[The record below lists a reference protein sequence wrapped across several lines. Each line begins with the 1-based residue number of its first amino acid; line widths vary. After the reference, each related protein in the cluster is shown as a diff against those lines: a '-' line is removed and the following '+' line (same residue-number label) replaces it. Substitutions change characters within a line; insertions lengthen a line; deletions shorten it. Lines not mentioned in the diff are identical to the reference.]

1 MKNRNAIQRSFIITT
16 VFGVIIT
23 AAVVASV
30 SIRSSNREILHFGEN
45 QVRQTRDLTAELIS
59 VWLTDRLSDL
69 EMWSH
74 FPAVKDALY
83 RASNGIEQDFE
94 STEAK
99 LSEIHQAYRWY
110 RTAFILDTE
119 GNLIASG
126 NKLAGNMNLA
136 DREYFQAA
144 MQGRPFVSGVITS
157 RASGKLLFVIS
168 HPVYQDG
175 EIVGVLGGAVEVAE
189 FTEQAIAAIT
199 LGETGYVFLFD
210 SSGRLIAHPDSD
222 VLAEENLA
230 DYQWGRQMLEGPE
243 GTLEYN
249 DFDGSARLASFAYD
263 ETSGWGVAA
272 GINIDEIRA
281 PARILIRRIIIAALL
296 VVLIFSG
303 IAFLFT
309 SRFNRPLRGIL
320 TRMAEISGG
329 EANLTISLDERG
341 NHEIAALSRD
351 FNRFL
356 ARLAGIIQQI
366 RSTAQGVSTVKS
378 NLAELS
384 SETAASSAEISSSIE
399 SINGQIEQLDNL
411 IARSSDS
418 IQAINGV
425 IGEFDRSVE
434 SQTTAINEV
443 SASIEEMM
451 ASVGSVKKVAGANE
465 TSLGKLIDSSRRGG
479 MKIDDTNT
487 VIDQVNSRID
497 QLAQAANLIHKI
509 ASQTNLLSMN
519 AAIEAAHAGDAGK
532 GFSVVAEEIRKL
544 ATSTADNAKTIGDA
558 LSDITDQILAAVDSS
573 RESRAAFTE
582 IEKEIGGV
590 ADGLG
595 EISSSVTELGAGGR
609 EILSSV
615 SSLSEL
621 SQSVQDG
628 SRRIHDDAS
637 QIKGSIDDVSRIST
651 GVVSGMDEIAL
662 AVRQNRES
670 ADRVKRESEQ
680 LGRSIDEI
688 NGEVGRFTA

>member
-1 MKNRNAIQRSFIITT
+1 
-16 VFGVIIT
+16 
-23 AAVVASV
+23 
-30 SIRSSNREILHFGEN
+30 
-45 QVRQTRDLTAELIS
+45 
-59 VWLTDRLSDL
+59 
-69 EMWSH
+69 
-74 FPAVKDALY
+74 
-83 RASNGIEQDFE
+83 
-94 STEAK
+94 
-99 LSEIHQAYRWY
+99 
-110 RTAFILDTE
+110 
-119 GNLIASG
+119 
-126 NKLAGNMNLA
+126 
-136 DREYFQAA
+136 
-144 MQGRPFVSGVITS
+144 
-157 RASGKLLFVIS
+157 
-168 HPVYQDG
+168 
-175 EIVGVLGGAVEVAE
+175 
-189 FTEQAIAAIT
+189 
-199 LGETGYVFLFD
+199 
-210 SSGRLIAHPDSD
+210 
-222 VLAEENLA
+222 
-230 DYQWGRQMLEGPE
+230 MLEQPDG
-243 GTLEYN
+243 LVSYN
-249 DFDGSARLASFAYD
+249 DFDGSARLVSFISD
-263 ETSGWGVAA
+263 DSSGWGVAA
-272 GINIDEIRA
+272 GINIDEIREPSIRLVKKITYVTV
-281 PARILIRRIIIAALL
+281 PAVLMLALIM
-296 VVLIFSG
+296 F
-303 IAFLFT
+303 FLT
-309 SRFNRPLRGIL
+309 NRFNRPLRRIV
-320 TRMAEISGG
+320 TTMAEISQG
-329 EANLTISLDERG
+329 EANLKTNLDESG
-341 NHEIAALSRD
+341 NHEIAVLSRD

-366 RSTAQGVSTVKS
+366 RSTAQRVSTVKS
-378 NLAELS
+378 NLGTLS

-399 SINGQIEQLDNL
+399 SVNGQIEQLDNL

-434 SQTTAINEV
+434 SQTAAINEV
-443 SASIEEMM
+443 SSSIEEMM
-451 ASVGSVKKVAGANE
+451 ASVGSVRKVAGSNE

-595 EISSSVTELGAGGR
+595 EISSSVTELGAGGS

-637 QIKGSIDDVSRIST
+637 QIKGSIDDVSMIST

-670 ADRVKRESEQ
+670 ADQVKSESEQ